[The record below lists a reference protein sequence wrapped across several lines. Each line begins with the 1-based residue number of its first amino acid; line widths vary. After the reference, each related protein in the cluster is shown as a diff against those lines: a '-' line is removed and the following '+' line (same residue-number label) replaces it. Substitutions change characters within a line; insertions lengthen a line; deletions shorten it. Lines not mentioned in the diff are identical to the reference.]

1 MGKAKLQKRETII
14 RRKLPARGQQYG
26 LTSSHVQFITL
37 LIFDLKVRC
46 GRQHSIDG
54 VYSEEV
60 AVLLINS
67 RYIANVLAFRLPRL
81 LPTDLVNCNCRQCN
95 GPKILRRIRR
105 SIHLLQRS
113 LIFHRRLWRLGLDEA
128 EGQTTEAE
136 RNGIARLATVKKH
149 LAEIG
154 YDMEWPVPATKGN
167 GFELHPRRG

>member
-14 RRKLPARGQQYG
+14 RRKLPTRGQQCG

-46 GRQHSIDG
+46 GRRHSIDG

-60 AVLLINS
+60 A
-67 RYIANVLAFRLPRL
+67 NVLAFRLPRL
-81 LPTDLVNCNCRQCN
+81 LATDLVNCNCRQCN

-105 SIHLLQRS
+105 FIHLLQRS

-136 RNGIARLATVKKH
+136 RNGIARHATVKKH

-154 YDMEWPVPATKGN
+154 YDMERPLPATKGN
-167 GFELHPRRG
+167 GSELHPRCG